1 MLKIWSRFR
10 KPTTLD
16 KHVIVF
22 GQHSNDWMSALHPR
36 ALVWKKIDNIKS
48 VKFFST
54 ANEIPK
60 TSNRRKLNTVI
71 IPLMESHLYEMPT
84 NLKSLTS
91 TPELVSLMAD
101 KRLLTENLITHG
113 FAQVVPKTWTNPMD
127 STFPCVIKRSEL
139 NGGQGI
145 QILKSFHELHT
156 VITEPEYDGKSYFF
170 QEFISSDTEY
180 VCHIVALKGEILFTN
195 YFECKMPGPE
205 MIRRGDSPTTILNR
219 GSDLNF
225 NVAAVFKDI
234 IKHLHYSGPCN
245 IDFKLINGHPR
256 IFEIN
261 PRLGGSL
268 MVSDNVHTLTKVLN
282 IIIRNANET
291 DKF

>member
-1 MLKIWSRFR
+1 
-10 KPTTLD
+10 
-16 KHVIVF
+16 
-22 GQHSNDWMSALHPR
+22 
-36 ALVWKKIDNIKS
+36 
-48 VKFFST
+48 
-54 ANEIPK
+54 
-60 TSNRRKLNTVI
+60 
-71 IPLMESHLYEMPT
+71 MESHLYEMPM

-156 VITEPEYDGKSYFF
+156 VLLEPEYDGKSYFF
-170 QEFISSDTEY
+170 QEYISSDIEY

-195 YFECKMPGPE
+195 YFEYIMSTTE
-205 MIRRGDSPTTILNR
+205 MIRGGDSTATILNR
-219 GSDLNF
+219 GSNLDF
-225 NVAAVFKDI
+225 NVSKVFKDI
-234 IKHLHYSGPCN
+234 VKHLEYSGPCN
-245 IDFKLINGHPR
+245 IDFKMINGHPR

-268 MVSDNVHTLTKVLN
+268 MVRDNVPVLTQVLN
-282 IIIRNANET
+282 IIIRNASET
-291 DKF
+291 DKA